1 MPWQEQ
7 WEQWTRRAALDNALY
22 GNSLQQWL
30 IALAIVLAGVLLL
43 PLVQAV
49 LARRAARLAERVET
63 LWDDALVAAFRQTR
77 FWFLLA
83 LSLYLGSLALV
94 LPTKARDVVE
104 AAVILALLA
113 QAAIWGNTAINVG
126 LEQYALRRREK
137 DPASVTTV
145 SALSFIGKLAF
156 FTVLVLLALDNVGI
170 EVTALIA
177 GLGIGGIAVAL
188 AAQNILGDLF
198 ASLSIVLDKP
208 FVLGDFITVGDF
220 QGNVEKIGLKTTR
233 MRSLSGEQLVLSNND
248 LLQSRIR
255 NYKRMVERRVQF
267 SLGVTYN
274 TPREKLAE
282 IPAMIREIVESQPE
296 ARFDRAHF
304 KEFGS
309 YSLNFEVVYY
319 VLKADFKLYMDIQQA
334 MNLALYDRFAQNGI
348 EFALPTQTVRVK
360 NPGEEGGLR
369 PATSQR

>member
-233 MRSLSGEQLVLSNND
+233 LRSLSGEQLVLSNND

-348 EFALPTQTVRVK
+348 EFALPTQTVRVE

>member
-233 MRSLSGEQLVLSNND
+233 LRSLSGEQLVLSNND

-348 EFALPTQTVRVK
+348 EFALPTQTVRVE
-360 NPGEEGGLR
+360 NSGEEGGLR